1 MDAILKKSEEK
12 IKEKGLAG
20 LMSLEEF
27 EEHMKEKFGKI
38 QLPDWQV
45 QLQEDFPFMKGNVD
59 NINNTYQFWGAQCS
73 GGWYPLLRECCEAIV
88 ARYAEDGIEAQDIDF
103 VPAQI
108 KEKFGTLRFYFGY
121 KDTPCR
127 IAAFD
132 SLGSGTSLR
141 FEPGSENDDDKTKK
155 LRHDI
160 AQIVRAAEEKS
171 KYTCEMCGAPGILR
185 NDSDAGVFRVQTLC
199 DSCCERRIIL
209 AQEARRKRREKLKA
223 IYEEINKKQSNEQS
237 P

>member
-1 MDAILKKSEEK
+1 MEK
-12 IKEKGLAG
+12 RRNDDSVFIPLFKAF
-20 LMSLEEF
+20 EEF
-27 EEHMKEKFGKI
+27 EQHIKERLKRA
-38 QLPDWQV
+38 DWQV
-45 QLQEDFPFMKGNVD
+45 QLQEDFPFMKLNPVD
-59 NINNTYQFWGAQCS
+59 DEKNTYRRFGCDCW

-108 KEKFGTLRFYFGY
+108 KEKFGTLRFYYGY
-121 KDTPCR
+121 KDTPCG

-132 SLGSGTSLR
+132 SLGGTSLR
-141 FEPGSENDDDKTKK
+141 FEPGNENDDDKTRK

-171 KYTCEMCGAPGILR
+171 KYTCERCGAPGILR
-185 NDSDAGVFRVQTLC
+185 NDSDVGVRRIQTLC
-199 DSCCERRIIL
+199 DACRDWRIIMV
-209 AQEARRKRREKLKA
+209 EESRRKRRA
-223 IYEEINKKQSNEQS
+223 IIEAIMKEQSNEQS